1 MTAII
6 TMAIMT
12 ATTPTGMV
20 QAIITV
26 SILAIQMTTMAGAA
40 DKAIGR
46 VTIMATMAA
55 VIGVAA
61 VDTAEATVAA
71 DMGVDTVAVDMAA
84 GIINRKR
91 I

>member
-1 MTAII
+1 
-6 TMAIMT
+6 
-12 ATTPTGMV
+12 
-20 QAIITV
+20 
-26 SILAIQMTTMAGAA
+26 
-40 DKAIGR
+40 
-46 VTIMATMAA
+46 
-55 VIGVAA
+55 VAA